1 MKRCVILVLAC
12 LIAVGAL
19 CGCGARQPDTS
30 LPKLLIGSDTYS
42 AEVRTNISRVGGQRM
57 QNGCVG

>member
-19 CGCGARQPDTS
+19 CGCGARQPETS
-30 LPKLLIGSDTYS
+30 LHKILIGSDSSQPY
-42 AEVRTNISRVGGQRM
+42 V
-57 QNGCVG
+57 